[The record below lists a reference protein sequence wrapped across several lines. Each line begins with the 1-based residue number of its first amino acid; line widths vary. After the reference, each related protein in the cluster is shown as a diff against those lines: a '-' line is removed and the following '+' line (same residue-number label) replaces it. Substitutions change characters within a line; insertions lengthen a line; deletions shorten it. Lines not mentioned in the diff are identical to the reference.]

1 MAKKKKADTEEVA
14 PKKKSLQSLETSN
27 HPEFVRMM
35 HQMGFNAADWDKF
48 KVELANEIRSARNN
62 SVPYLTP
69 IKLAAKT
76 GVPRV
81 CIHMYEN
88 GDRKPQLF
96 NLFMIAKACGKKLKI
111 TIE

>member
-1 MAKKKKADTEEVA
+1 MAKKKKVDTGEET
-14 PKKKSLQSLETSN
+14 PKKKSLQSLEVDN
-27 HPEFVRMM
+27 HPEFVRVM

-48 KVELANEIRSARNN
+48 KVDLANEIKRARNN

-76 GVPRV
+76 GFLRPT
-81 CIHMYEN
+81 IHHYEN
-88 GDRKPQLF
+88 GSRRPQLF
-96 NLFMIAKACGKKLKI
+96 NLFIIAKACGKKLKI